1 MTSIEWRA
9 EFSTGIA
16 EVDHEHRGLINL
28 INAALERCAQL
39 PPGERRELQAA
50 LGEIHARTTAHFAL
64 EERVME
70 RLAYDQRRE
79 HKRDHE
85 RLLEDIR
92 DIMDGVGRDAG
103 FDREAFAARLSSW
116 FSEHFRTHDA
126 RFHLRNGPGH

>member
-16 EVDHEHRGLINL
+16 EVDHEHRGLIEL

-92 DIMDGVGRDAG
+92 DIMDGVGHDAT
-103 FDREAFAARLSSW
+103 FDREAFTARLTSW
-116 FSEHFRTHDA
+116 FSEHFRTYDA
-126 RFHLRNGPGH
+126 RLHSRLPAGH